1 MMFELTDQPI
11 FVKRMETL
19 DKRAGGFV
27 SFEGRVRSVN
37 EGKTVTGLE
46 YEVYTALALTEGQAI
61 VQEAVTK
68 FGLFAAY
75 GVHRHGALALGETA
89 VWVWAA
95 AMHRREAFEGAEYI
109 IHAIKHRLP
118 VWKKE
123 WYADG
128 SFAWVN
134 CQHGAHE

>member
-1 MMFELTDQPI
+1 MFELTDKPI
-11 FVKRMETL
+11 VIGPMISPDARS
-19 DKRAGGFV
+19 GGFV

-37 EGKTVTGLE
+37 EGKTVTRLE
-46 YEVYTALALTEGQAI
+46 YEVYAALAMHEGAAI
-61 VQEAVTK
+61 IKEAMGK
-68 FGLFAAY
+68 FGLSAAY
-75 GVHRHGALALGETA
+75 GVHRYGSLSLGETA

-95 AMHRREAFEGAEYI
+95 AMHRREAFLGTEYI

-128 SFAWVN
+128 HVAWVN
-134 CQHGAHE
+134 CQHEEQV